1 MPKRANPATKVEK
14 KEKPQK
20 KEKKTKAKKDKNAPK
35 RAISAFFFYQK
46 ERRESLKK
54 EQPQL
59 DNKQLISKMSEEW
72 NGMNDAAR
80 VPYVKLAE
88 GDKHRY
94 EKEKKEYEKTGKG
107 KSTPAKGSEK
117 KEKSAKKGKKVA
129 ESEEENGEDDE

>member
-1 MPKRANPATKVEK
+1 MPKKANPTKVIEK
-14 KEKPQK
+14 KEKVTK

-80 VPYVKLAE
+80 VAYAKLAE
-88 GDKHRY
+88 ADKHRY

-117 KEKSAKKGKKVA
+117 KDKSAKKKKA
-129 ESEEENGEDDE
+129 DSEEEGDDE

>member
-1 MPKRANPATKVEK
+1 MPKRANPTKVVEK
-14 KEKPQK
+14 KEKNTK

-80 VPYVKLAE
+80 VPYAKLAE
-88 GDKHRY
+88 ADKHRY

-117 KEKSAKKGKKVA
+117 KDKSAKKKKA
-129 ESEEENGEDDE
+129 DSEEGDDE